1 LSIASFFAII
11 TSLSD
16 CCVYYPSFNRLVEIN
31 RPVVLLSSL
40 NCRYLEFGKLEDS
53 WLIQPS
59 SAAAKGKTGT
69 LGKKYLLDLK
79 VEISTG
85 NIHAKRQNY

>member
-1 LSIASFFAII
+1 VYSFVLNI
-11 TSLSD
+11 T
-16 CCVYYPSFNRLVEIN
+16 
-31 RPVVLLSSL
+31 
-40 NCRYLEFGKLEDS
+40 RYIEYGKLEDS

-79 VEISTG
+79 VG
-85 NIHAKRQNY
+85 K